1 MNILLVDDNI
11 NVLESLQYGIDYKAL
26 GIDKVYAA
34 LSSKVAKDIL
44 LKVPIHIMLTD
55 IEMPCE
61 SGIELLQWV
70 NEKGLRVLTMFCTSY
85 ASFNYA
91 QKAIE
96 LHSFDYYLKPIA
108 FDDLAK
114 RLERAV
120 AKVREMDEQQKYY
133 EYGQYWLDHQKNRK
147 DFFWRRI
154 MHSILV
160 PDQEEIQELLTQQ
173 QLNYFED
180 SLFDIYLFSFLDIS
194 GVFSHM
200 SLTMREFVFK
210 NICEEIFT
218 EGGLSTECTIWYQEN
233 MAVAVTAQHQDK
245 RDILQ
250 LSQRIRDAGKQ
261 HLKCQVSMF
270 CIRRRTMLQMRS
282 GLERLEKI
290 SRENM
295 MAADMFIFEEDYKE
309 KKVCYA
315 SPKIGR
321 WETLL
326 CSGKTQE
333 LERELMRYLDDLEQR
348 KELGV
353 HTMKALELDFMQSV
367 YNVLNK
373 NQIEAHRLFY
383 DEEYDYL
390 RLHSSKSRRAFT
402 EYIQYVSGKVHKA
415 MEATQ
420 KSRSVVEELK
430 VYIEQHYSE
439 DITRDNL
446 AEIAFLN
453 SDYMARL
460 FKRETGQSVGGYLL
474 SVRMKKAEELLCL
487 TDESIGSIAQ
497 QVGYDN
503 FSYFSRLFKRHSGF
517 IPIEY
522 RNKFKKCFDTERTLE
537 KEDNCAGEKTGH
549 GDQKKE

>member
-11 NVLESLQYGIDYKAL
+11 NVLESLQYGLDYKAL

-34 LSSKVAKDIL
+34 QSSKLAKDIL
-44 LKVPIHIMLTD
+44 LKVPVHIMLTD
-55 IEMPCE
+55 IEMPGE

-70 NEKGLRVLTMFCTSY
+70 NENGFSVLTMFCTSY
-85 ASFNYA
+85 ANFNYA
-91 QKAIE
+91 QKAVE

-108 FDDLAK
+108 FDDLTR

-120 AKVREMDEQQKYY
+120 EKVKELDERQKYY
-133 EYGQYWLDHQKNRK
+133 EYGQYWLDDRKNRK
-147 DFFWRRI
+147 DNFWRRI

-160 PDQEEIQELLTQQ
+160 PDSEEIQELISRQK
-173 QLNYFED
+173 LNYFED
-180 SLFDIYLFSFLDIS
+180 SLFDIYLFSFWDIS

-200 SLTMREFVFK
+200 SLTMREFIFK
-210 NICEEIFT
+210 NICEEIF
-218 EGGLSTECTIWYQEN
+218 EENGLSAECIIWYQDN
-233 MAVAVTAQHQDK
+233 MAVA
-245 RDILQ
+245 
-250 LSQRIRDAGKQ
+250 LSIAHSDREDVRRLAKCIQDAGKQ
-261 HLKCQVSMF
+261 HLKCRVNIF
-270 CIRRRTMLQMRS
+270 CMQKQNMPEVRS
-282 GLERLEKI
+282 SLERLEKI

-295 MAADMFIFEEDYKE
+295 IETDLLIFGAEYKE
-309 KKVCYA
+309 KKLFYK
-315 SPKIGR
+315 SPETDR
-321 WETLL
+321 WETLIG
-326 CSGKTQE
+326 SGRMQE
-333 LERELMRYLDDLEQR
+333 LEKELTQYLDDAEQR
-348 KELGV
+348 KELGG

-373 NQIEAHRLFY
+373 NQIEAHLLFY

-390 RLHSSKSRRAFT
+390 RLYSSKSRRAFMD
-402 EYIQYVSGKVHKA
+402 YISYVVSKVNKA
-415 MEATQ
+415 LDATQ

-430 VYIEQHYSE
+430 LYMEQHYNE
-439 DITRDNL
+439 DITRENL

-474 SVRMKKAEELLCL
+474 SVRMKRAEELLCL

-503 FSYFSRLFKRHSGF
+503 FSYFSRLFKRHSGY

-522 RNKFKKCFDTERTLE
+522 RNKY
-537 KEDNCAGEKTGH
+537 
-549 GDQKKE
+549 QKV